1 MKRLLLSL
9 LISLTFCSLTPA
21 ENVTAETAAK
31 AARNWFSCGLTRGEA
46 AEPQL
51 VWTGNYSTKGPLAP
65 PFYVFNNPGGGW
77 IAISGDN
84 AARPVLARSKEGAF
98 SPATLPDIVSEWF
111 DSYADQI
118 DFIRAEGIRSAQ
130 AEAEWEELLAGL
142 GATRASAVKML
153 VTVFW
158 GQRTPFNN
166 MCFMI
171 DGALPPCG
179 CTNTAGAEIMFYYR
193 HPAGRELPVPGYT
206 YTKTINGES
215 RTFTVP
221 GVEDS
226 VIYDWEHMRNDT
238 YPSGK
243 YTTQEADA
251 VARLIS
257 DLTVMSHTS
266 FGPSGSGA
274 ALNNLRNGMVKYLGY
289 DPAQKRVNRVDYS
302 AEEWG
307 AMMMAE
313 IDAGRPVLYEG
324 YNPENTSSGH
334 AFVLDGYDSDG
345 SFHINWGWSGSY
357 SGATTFF
364 AIDAFS
370 PGTRNYNHNQH
381 ALIYMMPAAGTPTLC
396 LDDYGIALD
405 GSTDPL
411 ASSKFYVKAKVLNY
425 GSNPAGG
432 WFKIYHCD
440 YLGNPRGPISSV
452 WQKSSTYPVQ
462 IDPHASAEKAMW
474 LCTNSYDYA
483 VGDKLMLFYSRDMSE
498 WNPLYAVEN
507 ETVADCI
514 PACDLPFIDVKADC
528 TYENGEPLLL
538 RIVNTRQRP
547 DSVNWLFD
555 GNAVT
560 PDTGGNFRVILTS
573 GSHRIEAE
581 VTTGEETIKLVQE
594 IQVL

>member
-1 MKRLLLSL
+1 MKRALLTLLTVLSAC
-9 LISLTFCSLTPA
+9 FCATA
-21 ENVTAETAAK
+21 REITRETAEK
-31 AARNWFSCGLTRGEA
+31 VARKWFNGSAT
-46 AEPQL
+46 L
-51 VWTGNYSTKGPLAP
+51 VWTGNYSTRGPMAP

-77 IAISGDN
+77 IAISGDD
-84 AARPVLARSKEGAF
+84 AARPILARSEEGSF

-118 DFIRAEGIRSAQ
+118 DFIRAQGGTRS
-130 AEAEWEELLAGL
+130 AEAESGWKELLGEEAV
-142 GATRASAVKML
+142 TRADAVRML
-153 VTVFW
+153 YTVFW

-179 CTNTAGAEIMFYYR
+179 CTNTAGAEVMFYYR
-193 HPAGRELPVPGYT
+193 HPAGRELPIPGYT
-206 YTKTINGES
+206 YTKTINDVS

-221 GVEDS
+221 GVDDP
-226 VIYDWEHMRNDT
+226 VTYDWDHMRNDK
-238 YPSGK
+238 YPSGQ
-243 YTTQEADA
+243 YTAEEADA
-251 VARLIS
+251 VARLVSDIS
-257 DLTVMSHTS
+257 VMSHTS

-274 ALNNLRNGMVKYLGY
+274 ALNNLRNGMVKYMGY

-307 AMMMAE
+307 ALMMAE
-313 IDAGRPVLYEG
+313 IDAGRPVVYEG

-370 PGTRNYNHNQH
+370 PGSRNYNHNQH
-381 ALIYMMPAAGTPTLC
+381 ALIYMMPAVGSPTLS

-411 ASSKFYVKAKVLNY
+411 TSSKFYVKAKVQNY
-425 GSNPAGG
+425 GSNPVGG

-452 WQKSSTYPVQ
+452 WQQSSTYPVQ
-462 IDPHASAEKAMW
+462 IDPHASAEKTMW

-483 VGDKLMLFYSRDMSE
+483 VGDKLMLFHSLDMNQ
-498 WNPLYAVEN
+498 WNPLYALESGS
-507 ETVADCI
+507 TPDCI
-514 PACDLPFIDVKADC
+514 PAYDIPFIEVSADC
-528 TYENGEPLLL
+528 TYEAGEPLFL
-538 RIVNTRQRP
+538 RIINTRENPGTVR
-547 DSVNWLFD
+547 WLFD
-555 GNAVT
+555 GVEVPVDKN
-560 PDTGGNFRVILTS
+560 GNYKVNLTS
-573 GSHRIEAE
+573 GKHRIEAE
-581 VTTGEETIKLVQE
+581 VTTKEEILKLVQD
-594 IQVL
+594 IYVW